1 MDARYIM
8 DYTAF
13 ELMYEDIRH
22 TTVEKHAEEW
32 QLSLI
37 HI

>member
-13 ELMYEDIRH
+13 ELMTEDIRH
-22 TTVEKHAEEW
+22 TTVEDHAEEW
-32 QLSLI
+32 
-37 HI
+37 